1 MNNPH
6 KGRVGWSRITKA
18 TGYSLSGLT
27 AAYRGESA
35 FRQETWLAG
44 FLLPASIFVGQ
55 TWVETALLAGSV
67 MLVLVV
73 ELLNSAIEA
82 VVDRVSLDLHELS
95 KRAKDIASAAV
106 LISLLMCA
114 GIWCLALWS
123 RFF

>member
-6 KGRVGWSRITKA
+6 KGHVGWSRIAKA
-18 TGYSLSGLT
+18 AGYSLSGLK

-35 FRQETWLAG
+35 FRQETWLAV
-44 FLLPASIFVGQ
+44 FLLPASTLIGRN
-55 TWVETALLAGSV
+55 WVETALLAGSV

-82 VVDRVSLDLHELS
+82 AVDRVSLDLHELS

-106 LISLLMCA
+106 LVSLLMCA